1 MKNRRWLIAIAPA
14 LGLVCLLILGGP
26 AMRAQVATQPKAG
39 DKARPAERA
48 VPTEERAAPTDV
60 EKSGTVRRV
69 PAAENARTGERDP
82 AGHASRD
89 REPRNADKA
98 GGGWLGVYVAEADE
112 KTAAAGVQ
120 ISQIFPASPAARA
133 GFRGGDVITQ
143 INDTKVTDP
152 DSFISVIDAM
162 GPGTKV
168 AFAVQRNDQPL
179 KLTATLGENY
189 WISRDQD
196 FEGRDYNGGSQARGG
211 RNQQEEYPIQA
222 LQLEHDRRNAEQH
235 QRMEQMLVE
244 LKEEVRQLR
253 EELKARK

>member
-14 LGLVCLLILGGP
+14 LGLVCLFILGGP
-26 AMRAQVATQPKAG
+26 AMRAQVVTQPKAG

-48 VPTEERAAPTDV
+48 APSEERAAPADV
-60 EKSGTVRRV
+60 EKSGAVRRA
-69 PAAENARTGERDP
+69 PADENARTGERDP
-82 AGHASRD
+82 AERAPRD
-89 REPRNADKA
+89 RQPREADKQ

-112 KTAAAGVQ
+112 KSAAAGVQ

-143 INDTKVTDP
+143 INDRKVTDP

-168 AFAVQRNDQPL
+168 AFAVQRNNQPL

-196 FEGRDYNGGSQARGG
+196 EGRDYNGGSQARGG
-211 RNQQEEYPIQA
+211 RNQQEEFPIYA

-235 QRMEQMLVE
+235 ERMEQMLVE